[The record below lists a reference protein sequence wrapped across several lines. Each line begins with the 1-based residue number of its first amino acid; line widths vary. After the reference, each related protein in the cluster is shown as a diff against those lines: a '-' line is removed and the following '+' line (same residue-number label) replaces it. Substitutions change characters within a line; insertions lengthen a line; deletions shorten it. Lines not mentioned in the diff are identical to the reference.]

1 MSDPVLQVRN
11 FTVEFWVDGSW
22 YPAAVDMNFDV
33 QAGKTLEIGRAH
45 V

>member
-33 QAGKTLEIGRAH
+33 PVSYTHLRAH
-45 V
+45 ET